1 MKTIILAGGLGT
13 RLSEYTELVPKPMVE
28 IGHKPI
34 LWHIMRLYSHF
45 GHKDFCIALGYKA
58 EIIKKYFSDYHL
70 NNVDFSIDLSSGK
83 TETLNQFSENWNINL
98 IDTGLNTMTGGRL
111 KRLKEYIDPNQP
123 FLMTYGDGVSNVNI
137 NKLVEFHKSH
147 KKLVTVTAVRPP
159 ARFGELDITNGKVNS
174 FIEKPQLDQG
184 WINGGFFVIEPKFLE
199 YIEGDEIMLEREPL
213 EKATEEGELMAFE
226 HEGFWQCMDTK
237 RDYQFLEKLWS
248 NDEAPWK
255 K

>member
-1 MKTIILAGGLGT
+1 LKTIILAGGFGT
-13 RLSEYTELVPKPMVE
+13 RMSEYTELVPKPMIE
-28 IGHKPI
+28 IGQKPI
-34 LWHIMRLYSHF
+34 LWHIMRMYSHF
-45 GHKDFCIALGYKA
+45 GYKDFCVALGYKA
-58 EIIKKYFSDYHL
+58 EIIKKYFLDYHL

-83 TETLNQFSENWNINL
+83 TETLKQFSENWNINL

-111 KRLKEYIDPNQP
+111 KRLKEYIDPDQP
-123 FLMTYGDGVSNVNI
+123 FLMTYGDGVSNVDI

-147 KKLVTVTAVRPP
+147 QKLVTMTAVRPP
-159 ARFGELDITNGKVNS
+159 ARFGELDLKNGKVNS

>member
-1 MKTIILAGGLGT
+1 MKTIILAGGFGT
-13 RLSEYTELVPKPMVE
+13 RMSEYTELVPKPMVE
-28 IGHKPI
+28 IGQKPM

-45 GHKDFCIALGYKA
+45 GHKDFCVALGYKA
-58 EIIKKYFSDYHL
+58 EIIKKYFFDYHL

-83 TETLNQFSENWNINL
+83 TETLKQFSENWNIKL

-123 FLMTYGDGVSNVNI
+123 FLMTYGDGVSNVDI
-137 NKLVEFHKSH
+137 NKLVQFHKSH
-147 KKLVTVTAVRPP
+147 QKLVTMTAVRPP
-159 ARFGELDITNGKVNS
+159 ARFGELDIKNGKVNS

-199 YIEGDEIMLEREPL
+199 YIEGDEIMFEREPL

-237 RDYQFLEKLWS
+237 RDHQFLEKLWS

>member
-1 MKTIILAGGLGT
+1 M
-13 RLSEYTELVPKPMVE
+13 SEYTELVPKPMIE
-28 IGHKPI
+28 IGQKPI
-34 LWHIMRLYSHF
+34 LWHIMRMYSHF
-45 GHKDFCIALGYKA
+45 GYKDFCVALGYKA
-58 EIIKKYFSDYHL
+58 EIIKKYFLDYHL

-83 TETLNQFSENWNINL
+83 TETLKQFSENWNINL

-111 KRLKEYIDPNQP
+111 KRLKEYIDPDQP
-123 FLMTYGDGVSNVNI
+123 FLMTYGDGVSNVDI

-147 KKLVTVTAVRPP
+147 QKLVTMTAVRPP
-159 ARFGELDITNGKVNS
+159 ARFGELDLKNGKVNS

>member
-1 MKTIILAGGLGT
+1 LKTIILAGGFGT
-13 RLSEYTELVPKPMVE
+13 RMSEYTELVPKPMIE
-28 IGHKPI
+28 IGQKPI
-34 LWHIMRLYSHF
+34 LWHIMRMYSHF
-45 GHKDFCIALGYKA
+45 GYKDFCVALGYKA
-58 EIIKKYFSDYHL
+58 EIIKKYFLDYHL

-83 TETLNQFSENWNINL
+83 TETLKQFSENWNINL

-111 KRLKEYIDPNQP
+111 KRLKEYIDPDQP
-123 FLMTYGDGVSNVNI
+123 FLMTYGDGVSNVDI

-147 KKLVTVTAVRPP
+147 QKLVTMTAVRPP
-159 ARFGELDITNGKVNS
+159 ARFGELDLKNGKVNS

-213 EKATEEGELMAFE
+213 EKATEEGELMAFK

>member
-1 MKTIILAGGLGT
+1 MKTIILAGGFGT

-70 NNVDFSIDLSSGK
+70 NNVDFSIDLSSGE

-123 FLMTYGDGVSNVNI
+123 FLMTYGDGVSNVDI
-137 NKLVEFHKSH
+137 NKLIEFHKSH
-147 KKLVTVTAVRPP
+147 QKLVTVTAVRPP

-199 YIEGDEIMLEREPL
+199 YIEGDEIMFEREPL

-237 RDYQFLEKLWS
+237 RDHQFLEKLWS
-248 NDEAPWK
+248 NDKAPWK

>member
-199 YIEGDEIMLEREPL
+199 YIEGDEIMFEREPL

-237 RDYQFLEKLWS
+237 RDHQFLEKLWS

>member
-1 MKTIILAGGLGT
+1 M
-13 RLSEYTELVPKPMVE
+13 SEYTELVPKPMVE
-28 IGHKPI
+28 IGHKPM

-45 GHKDFCIALGYKA
+45 GHKDFCVALGYKA

-70 NNVDFSIDLSSGK
+70 NNVDFSINLSSGK

-123 FLMTYGDGVSNVNI
+123 FLMTYGDGVSNIDI
-137 NKLVEFHKSH
+137 NKLIEFHKSH
-147 KKLVTVTAVRPP
+147 QKLVTVTAVRPP

-174 FIEKPQLDQG
+174 FIEKPQLNQG

-199 YIEGDEIMLEREPL
+199 YIEGDEIMFEREPL

-237 RDYQFLEKLWS
+237 RDHQFLEKLWS
-248 NDEAPWK
+248 NDKAPWK

>member
-1 MKTIILAGGLGT
+1 M
-13 RLSEYTELVPKPMVE
+13 SEYTELVPKPMIE
-28 IGHKPI
+28 IGQKPI
-34 LWHIMRLYSHF
+34 LWHIMRMYSHF
-45 GHKDFCIALGYKA
+45 GYKDFCVALGYKA
-58 EIIKKYFSDYHL
+58 EIIKKYFLDYHL

-83 TETLNQFSENWNINL
+83 TETLKQFSENWNINL

-111 KRLKEYIDPNQP
+111 KRLKEYIDPDQP
-123 FLMTYGDGVSNVNI
+123 FLMTYGDGVSNVDI

-147 KKLVTVTAVRPP
+147 QKLVTMTAVRPP
-159 ARFGELDITNGKVNS
+159 ARFGELDLKNGKVNS

-213 EKATEEGELMAFE
+213 EKATEEGELMAFK

>member
-1 MKTIILAGGLGT
+1 
-13 RLSEYTELVPKPMVE
+13 
-28 IGHKPI
+28 
-34 LWHIMRLYSHF
+34 MRLYSHF
-45 GHKDFCIALGYKA
+45 GHKDFCVALGYKA

-123 FLMTYGDGVSNVNI
+123 FLMTYGDGVSNIDI
-137 NKLVEFHKSH
+137 NKLIEFHKSH
-147 KKLVTVTAVRPP
+147 QKLVTVTAVRPP

-174 FIEKPQLDQG
+174 FIEKPQLNQG

-199 YIEGDEIMLEREPL
+199 YIEGDEIMFEREPL

-237 RDYQFLEKLWS
+237 RDHQFLEKLWS
-248 NDEAPWK
+248 NDKAPWK

>member
-1 MKTIILAGGLGT
+1 M
-13 RLSEYTELVPKPMVE
+13 SEYTELVPKPMIE
-28 IGHKPI
+28 IGQKPI
-34 LWHIMRLYSHF
+34 LWHIMRMYSHF
-45 GHKDFCIALGYKA
+45 GYKDFCVALGYKA
-58 EIIKKYFSDYHL
+58 EIIKKYFLDYHL

-83 TETLNQFSENWNINL
+83 TETLKQFSENWNINL

-111 KRLKEYIDPNQP
+111 KRLKEYIDPDQP
-123 FLMTYGDGVSNVNI
+123 FLMTYGDGVSNVDI

-147 KKLVTVTAVRPP
+147 QKLVTMTAVRPP
-159 ARFGELDITNGKVNS
+159 ARFGELDLKNGKVNS

-237 RDYQFLEKLWS
+237 RDHQFLEKLWS
-248 NDEAPWK
+248 NDKAPWK